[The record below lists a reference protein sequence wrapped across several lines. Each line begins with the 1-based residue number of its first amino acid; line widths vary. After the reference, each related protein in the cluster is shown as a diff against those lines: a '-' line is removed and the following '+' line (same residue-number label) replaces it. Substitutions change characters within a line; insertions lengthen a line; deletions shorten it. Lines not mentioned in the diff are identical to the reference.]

1 MNASRRTFLKS
12 LGAAGAALCARPAL
26 AYEPIPPLKVHRHV
40 VELGLA
46 RPFTVLHVSDSHLM
60 AIDSRDDAARHAL
73 ADRRSRIGRELGSYY
88 LDEAT
93 AYARAR
99 GLRIVHTGDFMDF
112 VTAANL
118 ENAERR
124 FKTDPYL
131 ACVGNHEYRCGPT
144 NEQESEKLPVLPQLR
159 AAYPDGLPASVR
171 EIGGVRFFVFDDAFC
186 NVSEEV
192 VAAFDRVAAE
202 GRPLVLVC
210 HVPLFAIRTA
220 SAYWM
225 KNGIRGREVLPR
237 TWDFVNRVAAAPCV
251 KAVLCGHLHVH
262 SQVRLSDACTEYV
275 TGALFDGVAQ
285 EIAFR

>member
-1 MNASRRTFLKS
+1 MNVSRRTFLGS
-12 LGAAGAALCARPAL
+12 LGAAGAALCARPSL
-26 AYEPIPPLKVHRHV
+26 AYAPIPPLKVYRHT

-60 AIDSRDDAARHAL
+60 AIDSRDDAARHAF
-73 ADRRSRIGRELGSYY
+73 ADQRSRIGRELGSYY

-131 ACVGNHEYRCGPT
+131 ACVGNHEYHCGPT
-144 NEQESEKLPVLPQLR
+144 NEQESEKTPVLPQLR
-159 AAYPDGLPASVR
+159 AAYSDGLPASVR
-171 EIGGVRFFVFDDAFC
+171 EIGGVAFFVFDDAFC
-186 NVSEEV
+186 NVSQEI

-202 GRPLVLVC
+202 GRPLVLVS
-210 HVPLFAIRTA
+210 HVPLFALRTA

-225 KNGIRGREVLPR
+225 KNGIHGRVVLPC
-237 TWDFVNRVAAAPCV
+237 TWDFVNRVAATPCV

-262 SQVRLSDACTEYV
+262 SQVRLSETCTEYV
-275 TGALFDGVAQ
+275 AGALFNGEAQ
-285 EIAFR
+285 EIEFR

>member
-1 MNASRRTFLKS
+1 MNAPRRAFLKS
-12 LGAAGAALCARPAL
+12 LGATTAALCARSAF
-26 AYEPIPPLKVHRHV
+26 AYEPIPPLRVHRHV
-40 VELGLA
+40 VDLGLA
-46 RPFTVLHVSDSHLM
+46 QPFTILHVSDSHLM

-112 VTAANL
+112 VSAANL

-131 ACVGNHEYRCGPT
+131 ACVGNHEFRCGPT
-144 NEQESEKLPVLPQLR
+144 NEQESEKDPVLPQLR

-186 NVSEEV
+186 NVSEAV
-192 VAAFDRVAAE
+192 VAAFHQAVAA
-202 GRPLVLVC
+202 GGPLVLVC

-225 KNGIRGREVLPR
+225 QKGIRGRRVLPR

-262 SQVRLSDACTEYV
+262 SQVRLSDTCTEYV
-275 TGALFDGVAQ
+275 AGALFDGVAQ
-285 EIAFR
+285 EITFR